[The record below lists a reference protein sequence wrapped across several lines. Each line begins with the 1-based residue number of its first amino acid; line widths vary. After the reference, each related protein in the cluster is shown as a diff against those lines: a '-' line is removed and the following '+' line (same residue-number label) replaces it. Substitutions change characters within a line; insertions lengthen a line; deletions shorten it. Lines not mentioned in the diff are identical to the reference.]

1 MIYYHNMDYEDSLIR
16 EIFIFFDDH
25 IEELEEIVVE
35 RYRKVDAMFGS
46 GEFDARF
53 IGRLLDDLEVEEATL
68 IIRDAWDE
76 EKDISLWKDERDPD
90 MQLIVK
96 ASYTYGKTFMN
107 SCAVFTTKSGM
118 PMKKVLPRKG
128 VMVGHRS
135 YLQKPIIPS
144 RVSTSIRMHE
154 GMKNAKKP
162 RTSVAALPRPAI

>member
-96 ASYTYGKTFMN
+96 ASYTYGKNLYELMCGIYDEIRDAYEEGVAEKGCDGGPSKLFAKAYHTI
-107 SCAVFTTKSGM
+107 KSI
-118 PMKKVLPRKG
+118 
-128 VMVGHRS
+128 
-135 YLQKPIIPS
+135 YIY
-144 RVSTSIRMHE
+144 TD
-154 GMKNAKKP
+154 A
-162 RTSVAALPRPAI
+162 